1 MLRQKITRIL
11 LIVIFVP
18 FIKSQDDL
26 SAVECLYYRQMCHQM
41 LPSFN
46 SSPTKWFN
54 HGPKL
59 CEAMF
64 KCESNSEVDTI
75 KTNIYDNIT
84 ISRQPRSPNT
94 RGLLFG
100 RPVRKPKDSYK
111 RRECRKCERK
121 RAGCTRFY
129 LFTYGVC
136 GGAYI
141 AGPHDSDNCAP
152 ANRRHHITYGNAGSG
167 LKAPG
172 DIGRKCV

>member
-1 MLRQKITRIL
+1 
-11 LIVIFVP
+11 
-18 FIKSQDDL
+18 
-26 SAVECLYYRQMCHQM
+26 MCHQM

-141 AGPHDSDNCAP
+141 AGGSVLSTACNIITLPRTIDCTLNTLLNCFMR
-152 ANRRHHITYGNAGSG
+152 NCG
-167 LKAPG
+167 LVG
-172 DIGRKCV
+172 LR